1 MIFETG
7 NCLSRIQ
14 EKRNGLLLLLNLL
27 EAHSLIF
34 FFSLLTLSF
43 QNYFLV
49 LHYGVIWSSPHPPT
63 FFFLTQ
69 NDSFSWNKLDKKMQ
83 SYWQIK
89 MPCWTRFL
97 VTPAFPRIDVWYL
110 NLVRLR
116 KPWPWG
122 CRSGSLPPLYLSTF
136 VFPLQTQN
144 AHAHSSI
151 AHGSTYPLSSWLLKN
166 MVLFIFLM
174 EDLSVNPN
182 KSGKSKSP
190 TRENKGAAFSPKH

>member
-1 MIFETG
+1 MIFATG

-14 EKRNGLLLLLNLL
+14 EKRNGLLLWLNSL

-34 FFSLLTLSF
+34 FFSLSLNAQLSKLF
-43 QNYFLV
+43 PCPTS
-49 LHYGVIWSSPHPPT
+49 WSHLKFPPPHP

-97 VTPAFPRIDVWYL
+97 VMPAFPRIDVWYL
-110 NLVRLR
+110 NLVRLG

-122 CRSGSLPPLYLSTF
+122 CRSGPLPPRVSF
-136 VFPLQTQN
+136 NICFPT
-144 AHAHSSI
+144 ADPKC
-151 AHGSTYPLSSWLLKN
+151 TYPPQHCSW
-166 MVLFIFLM
+166 I
-174 EDLSVNPN
+174 SI
-182 KSGKSKSP
+182 S
-190 TRENKGAAFSPKH
+190 T